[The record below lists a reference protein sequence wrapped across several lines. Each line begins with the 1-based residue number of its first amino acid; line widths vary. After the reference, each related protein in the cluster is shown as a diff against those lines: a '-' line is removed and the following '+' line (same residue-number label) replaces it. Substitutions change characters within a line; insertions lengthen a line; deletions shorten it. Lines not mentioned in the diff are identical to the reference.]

1 MSPHFPERI
10 AHLFPCCALSRI
22 INHLVGICNRSA
34 LRVLKRLLMPTFS
47 IRGDLALSDTK
58 KECYDVADVFKQ
70 ASGGVLMWAL
80 VIRSGQDL
88 TLQANDYCIPN
99 SVYGGS
105 NPPFS
110 RGKLCPVKP
119 CRWSHMGFRPLPS
132 RTPTASACA
141 EGADRQRRK
150 PM

>member
-1 MSPHFPERI
+1 M
-10 AHLFPCCALSRI
+10 AHIRAFF
-22 INHLVGICNRSA
+22 NLV
-34 LRVLKRLLMPTFS
+34 
-47 IRGDLALSDTK
+47 DLALSDTE
-58 KECYDVADVFKQ
+58 KESYDVAGVFKQ

-119 CRWSHMGFRPLPS
+119 CRWSHMGFRPLPC
-132 RTPTASACA
+132 RTPTASGCA
-141 EGADRQRRK
+141 EGADRQRWNPKSEIFGKFSHRRSCEIFDK
-150 PM
+150 RIPGKSCLIFTL